1 MGDVEIW
8 GGGGEP
14 QQVLT
19 HITPQVISAQ
29 NLSIL
34 ILNIWKQPKLE
45 KNSQTM
51 ISPSNVMLR

>member
-1 MGDVEIW
+1 MGDVEILA
-8 GGGGEP
+8 GGKP
-14 QQVLT
+14 QQVLI

-51 ISPSNVMLR
+51 ISLSNVMLR